1 MWWALAISLILIPVF
16 IFFENTQI
24 TNEDL
29 VAIENL
35 ILSENSEY
43 DSGGGKSGAPAL
55 KFRFTKSVR
64 GFSVKNKEYKC
75 VDNREVLR
83 DFKKGDTVTIKIMKR
98 DVGNFNKSDWFI
110 QYTSIYGL
118 MKRGKTYLSLDC
130 RNKVATKDA
139 KAGVKA
145 SISTAILSLLFALF
159 IFKPKTKYQALGQF
173 PIDPILVVLV
183 VWVVVGLAMR

>member
-64 GFSVKNKEYKC
+64 
-75 VDNREVLR
+75 
-83 DFKKGDTVTIKIMKR
+83 
-98 DVGNFNKSDWFI
+98 
-110 QYTSIYGL
+110 
-118 MKRGKTYLSLDC
+118 
-130 RNKVATKDA
+130 
-139 KAGVKA
+139 
-145 SISTAILSLLFALF
+145 
-159 IFKPKTKYQALGQF
+159 
-173 PIDPILVVLV
+173 
-183 VWVVVGLAMR
+183 